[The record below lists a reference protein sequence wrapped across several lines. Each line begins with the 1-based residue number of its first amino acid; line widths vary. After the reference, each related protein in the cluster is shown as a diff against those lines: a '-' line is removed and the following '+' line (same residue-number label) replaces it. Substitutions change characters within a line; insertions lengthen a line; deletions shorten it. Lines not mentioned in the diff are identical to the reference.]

1 MKKTKFAILIFMVLI
16 AGFVLTTLWINLQG
30 KKVPEKGEL
39 PSKISTGGADMR
51 LEKIRFV
58 EDKHGRRTWELEAKQ
73 IQQYQDQNLMML
85 EDVKVTYYST
95 DGRVFIISG
104 KEGKYYQDSKN
115 MVLVGNVILTSN
127 DGYQLKTHSVSY
139 THSEKKVTT
148 PDPVQIEGEQLSL
161 VGKGMLVD
169 MEAKT
174 FKVLNQV
181 KMQWRGGGRG

>member
-1 MKKTKFAILIFMVLI
+1 M
-16 AGFVLTTLWINLQG
+16 
-30 KKVPEKGEL
+30 

-127 DGYQLKTHSVSY
+127 DGYLLKTHSVSY
-139 THSEKKVTT
+139 THSEKKMTT

-181 KMQWRGGGRG
+181 KMQWRGGGRRG